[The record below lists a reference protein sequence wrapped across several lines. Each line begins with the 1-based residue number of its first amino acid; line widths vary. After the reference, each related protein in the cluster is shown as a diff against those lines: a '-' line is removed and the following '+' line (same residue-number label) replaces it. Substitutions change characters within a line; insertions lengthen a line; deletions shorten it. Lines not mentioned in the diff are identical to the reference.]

1 MNSGLAFAL
10 PNPFKEI
17 AMQHRHVAALVTLA
31 ALLAFASA
39 GRAEEVKVKGKID
52 KIDTSD
58 GTVLIL
64 KVDDKNAEK
73 RYHIHKTTKN
83 LNDKGEEITAKD
95 LKEGDKVTVISEVTD
110 KEGKKTRKTK
120 EVRVIKP

>member
-1 MNSGLAFAL
+1 VNSGLAFAL
-10 PNPFKEI
+10 PNPFREI
-17 AMQHRHVAALVTLA
+17 AMQHRHVVALFALA

-52 KIDTSD
+52 KIDRTD

-73 RYHIHKTTKN
+73 RFHVLKTTKVF
-83 LNDKGEEITAKD
+83 NDRGDEITAKD
-95 LKEGDKVTVISEVTD
+95 LKEGDKVTVTSEVTE